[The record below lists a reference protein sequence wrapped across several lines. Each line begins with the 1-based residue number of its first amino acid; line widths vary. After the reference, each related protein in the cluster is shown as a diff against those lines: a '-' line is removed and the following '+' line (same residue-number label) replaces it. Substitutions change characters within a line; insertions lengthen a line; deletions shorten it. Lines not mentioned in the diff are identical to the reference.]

1 MALNQGVIVSPK
13 LIRDFLPFYN
23 GDMNK
28 LVRDATRD

>member
-1 MALNQGVIVSPK
+1 VSPK